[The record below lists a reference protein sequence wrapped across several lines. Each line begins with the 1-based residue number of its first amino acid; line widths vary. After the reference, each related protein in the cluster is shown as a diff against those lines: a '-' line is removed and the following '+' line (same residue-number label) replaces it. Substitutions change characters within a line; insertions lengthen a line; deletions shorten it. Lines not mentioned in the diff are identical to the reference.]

1 MPTKKIAISIDEHV
15 LESLDHLVEAGR
27 FQNRS
32 RAVEHALRETVG
44 RADRSRLVAEL
55 AKINPEEEQ
64 ELAEETLKSDAD
76 EWPEY

>member
-15 LESLDHLVEAGR
+15 LESLDHLVQEGR

-32 RAVEHALRETVG
+32 RAVEPALRETVG

-55 AKINPEEEQ
+55 SKIDPKEVQ
-64 ELAEETLKSDAD
+64 DLADESLNTDVD
-76 EWPEY
+76 EWPAY